1 MPQGEIQAIK
11 DKIRRIQDIAII
23 LTSGAKFVCEKRML
37 KKFSGELES
46 TLADLENTITAL
58 KNNPFEKEKR
68 RLGTFFSEIRDISKR
83 LASND
88 ADLEEKCI
96 SGDIGGKLKNI
107 VLKVKGII
115 NNKQLSPRINDLH
128 YTISDRAVQN
138 SMAIKSFFLNLMPFF
153 YTLLKI
159 LLTAGVF
166 AVGLFAFLFFT
177 MESKNDLI
185 DGIKIDRVY
194 VDGKKTELE
203 AHRSKQRE
211 IIEKIKSIKNDTST
225 RKNIIEVFD
234 LTVKKEKI
242 QESIEKTLLSIES
255 REKNISEKER
265 KLRKINEKSF
275 LQRLLRK

>member
-1 MPQGEIQAIK
+1 MPQGEIQVIK
-11 DKIRRIQDIAII
+11 NKIRPIQDIAII
-23 LTSGAKFVCEKRML
+23 LTRGATFVCEKKML

-46 TLADLENTITAL
+46 HLADLENTIRAL
-58 KNNPFEKEKR
+58 KNNPFEKEKKK
-68 RLGTFFSEIRDISKR
+68 LDNFFSEIRDIDKKLISD
-83 LASND
+83 D
-88 ADLEEKCI
+88 ADLEEKCH
-96 SGDIGGKLKNI
+96 SGDIGRKLTNI

-115 NNKQLSPRINDLH
+115 HNKQISPKIKDLN
-128 YTISDRAVQN
+128 YTIRDRAMHN
-138 SMAIKSFFLNLMPFF
+138 SMAIKSFFLSLMPFL

-159 LLTAGVF
+159 ILTAGIF
-166 AVGLFAFLFFT
+166 AVGLLAFLFFT

-211 IIEKIKSIKNDTST
+211 ITEKIKSIKNDQPS
-225 RKNIIEVFD
+225 RKNIIEAFD

-242 QESIEKTLLSIES
+242 QESIEKTRLSIES

-265 KLRKINEKSF
+265 KLKKINEKSF